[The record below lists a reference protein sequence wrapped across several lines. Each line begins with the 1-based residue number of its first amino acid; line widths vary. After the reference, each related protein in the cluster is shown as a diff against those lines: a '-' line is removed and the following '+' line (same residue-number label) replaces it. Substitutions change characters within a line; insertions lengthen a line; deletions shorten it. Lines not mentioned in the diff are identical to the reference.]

1 MTTVQTYIE
10 KDARKQMITGGVL
23 VGVALIFFMGL
34 FTFNASSILLAV
46 LYSGVFAISGS
57 TLLRK
62 GYLDFQKSK
71 NTIIDFNKD
80 QSSTFI
86 EKVPARMFVGQ
97 REKEFFKAELY
108 DMAGESYGKIEE
120 DSAYKRKYSFLLAAI
135 MSYGSIRPV
144 DFNMTD
150 QYGSHFYRI
159 ERKGGFTWRG
169 YVQNNKGKY
178 VAYTESS
185 KDKAT
190 GQRVYRYIEKDGFR
204 WSAEGDEQ
212 VAHFKI
218 KDTSGKVWAVLKSGA
233 VPVEA
238 ADRFNDIQGSVIEWK
253 VRKNIPNSLMAFVF
267 LLQTRYQI

>member
-1 MTTVQTYIE
+1 MTNVQTYIE
-10 KDARKQMITGGVL
+10 KDARKQMIAGGVL
-23 VGVALIFFMGL
+23 VGGALIFFMGL
-34 FTFNASSILLAV
+34 FTFNASSILLAI

-62 GYLDFQKSK
+62 GYLDLQKSR
-71 NTIIDFNKD
+71 NTTIDFNKD
-80 QSSTFI
+80 QSFTFI
-86 EKVPARMFVGQ
+86 EKVPARMFVGR

-120 DSAYKRKYSFLLAAI
+120 ESPNKRKNSFLLAALL
-135 MSYGSIRPV
+135 SYGSIRPA
-144 DFNMTD
+144 DYTMTD
-150 QYGSHFYRI
+150 QEGNRLYRI
-159 ERKGGFTWRG
+159 EKKGGFTWRG
-169 YVQNNKGKY
+169 YVQNDIEQY

-190 GQRVYRYIEKDGFR
+190 GQRVYHYIEKEGCR
-204 WSAEGDEQ
+204 WSAAGDEQ

-218 KDTSGKVWAVLKSGA
+218 KDASGKDWAVLKSGA

-238 ADRFNDIQGSVIEWK
+238 AERFSDIQGSVIEWK
-253 VRKNIPNSLMAFVF
+253 IREEIPNSLMAFVF